1 MLLIAGIL
9 QKTVPGGTENGG
21 IQAKFPKRQKRQ
33 SPQSF
38 QDSRSPHSPPA
49 AGRQN
54 DKYIFYYTATETIFQ
69 VLSNRREVEYQ
80 GH

>member
-1 MLLIAGIL
+1 MLLIARIL
-9 QKTVPGGTENGG
+9 QKTEAGGTEDGG

-54 DKYIFYYTATETIFQ
+54 DKYIFYYTAVETIFQ
-69 VLSNRREVEYQ
+69 VLSNRREAEYQ